1 MVRLSATTVSA
12 LIGVSLTAITG
23 AAEAKPWKGAEMITQ
38 QTFLYGAF
46 EARILAAKGS
56 GMITPFFLYKDGS
69 EVAGA
74 EWEELDFEI
83 FGKDGRFQTQAM
95 TPGTNGS
102 QRTEHVIIHDLP
114 TLAWEHY
121 YTFRMEWTPTALSFY
136 VDGRLI
142 RRETDAVTYAKLMD
156 PNHAEPMRLRAS
168 IWAGDFDWSG
178 AFDASAAPA
187 AMFVNWIQ
195 TYSYTP
201 GKGTGGSDFTPLWR
215 DDLSSADGSRWYW
228 ANWTFDAAINDYIP
242 QNSTTRNGYLV
253 QVLTADTA
261 TGQFPTPPVDDGSVA
276 QPPPPVISN
285 PVALPARIEAEDYHR
300 FVDTSGGNYG
310 DAVCSNTDVDA
321 QLTSDP
327 TGGRCNVGWT
337 APGEWLEY
345 DVSTASAAAYN
356 LSLRVASDSIG
367 PAMHVEIDG
376 ANVSGQLSVP
386 SNGWQS
392 FADLLT
398 GPFMLSAGN
407 HIVRLVFDTGNV
419 NINYL
424 VFNPPDAGTSL
435 PATIQAESP
444 NRFYDTSAANDGDA
458 VCGKGAL
465 DVQVTDDAGGG
476 GCAVAYVAPG
486 EWLEYNVTSPQART
500 YDLTVRISSGMSG
513 QTLHVEIDGHTI
525 AGGSVVSPANG
536 WQSFSDA
543 LIANVALAAGPH
555 TVRLVFDTGY
565 INADYLT
572 FAAHSG
578 G

>member
-1 MVRLSATTVSA
+1 MARLSATTSSL
-12 LIGVSLTAITG
+12 LIAVSLTAFAV

-69 EVAGA
+69 EVPGA

-102 QRTEHVIIHDLP
+102 QRTEHVVIHDLP

-121 YTFRMEWTPTALSFY
+121 CYTFRMEWTPTALSFY

-156 PNHAEPMRLRAS
+156 PNHAEAMRLRAS
-168 IWAGDFDWSG
+168 IWAGDSDWAG

-187 AMFVNWIQ
+187 TMFVNWIQ

-201 GKGTGGSDFTPLWR
+201 GKGPGGSDFTPLWR
-215 DDLSSADGSRWYW
+215 DDLNSADGSRWYW
-228 ANWTFDAAINDYIP
+228 ANWTFDAAVNDYIQ

-261 TGQFPTPPVDDGSVA
+261 TGCNSPDATGGRRGASRKRRRQ
-276 QPPPPVISN
+276 VIHD

-300 FVDTSGGNYG
+300 FFDTSGGNFG
-310 DAVCSNTDVDA
+310 DATCSNTDVDA

-327 TGGRCNVGWT
+327 NGGRCNVGWT

-345 DVSTASAAAYN
+345 DVSTASTAAYD

-367 PAMHVEIDG
+367 PAMHVELDG
-376 ANVSGQLSVP
+376 TDVTGQQPVP
-386 SNGWQS
+386 STGWQS
-392 FADLLT
+392 FADLMT
-398 GPFMLSAGN
+398 GPFTLSPGN
-407 HIVRLVFDTGNV
+407 HVVRLVFDTGNV
-419 NINYL
+419 NVNYL
-424 VFNPPDAGTSL
+424 VFVAYPTPEPRCPPRSRQNIPIASTTPRRPTTATPPAATPRSTRRSPPTPAAAASSGSSRPASGWSTTS
-435 PATIQAESP
+435 PRRRRRATI
-444 NRFYDTSAANDGDA
+444 
-458 VCGKGAL
+458 
-465 DVQVTDDAGGG
+465 
-476 GCAVAYVAPG
+476 
-486 EWLEYNVTSPQART
+486 
-500 YDLTVRISSGMSG
+500 
-513 QTLHVEIDGHTI
+513 
-525 AGGSVVSPANG
+525 
-536 WQSFSDA
+536 
-543 LIANVALAAGPH
+543 
-555 TVRLVFDTGY
+555 
-565 INADYLT
+565 
-572 FAAHSG
+572 
-578 G
+578 

>member
-1 MVRLSATTVSA
+1 
-12 LIGVSLTAITG
+12 
-23 AAEAKPWKGAEMITQ
+23 
-38 QTFLYGAF
+38 
-46 EARILAAKGS
+46 
-56 GMITPFFLYKDGS
+56 
-69 EVAGA
+69 
-74 EWEELDFEI
+74 
-83 FGKDGRFQTQAM
+83 
-95 TPGTNGS
+95 
-102 QRTEHVIIHDLP
+102 
-114 TLAWEHY
+114 
-121 YTFRMEWTPTALSFY
+121 
-136 VDGRLI
+136 
-142 RRETDAVTYAKLMD
+142 
-156 PNHAEPMRLRAS
+156 
-168 IWAGDFDWSG
+168 
-178 AFDASAAPA
+178 
-187 AMFVNWIQ
+187 MFVNWIQ